1 MENSSS
7 ELMKTESSCSSTIRT
22 PLITEIQRFCLQ
34 DGPGIRTTIFMKGC
48 PLRCPWCHNPE
59 TQSRKREIYFYQDKC
74 VGCGRCVEACP
85 SGASFMVIGKGKKS
99 VSGIDRQKCLG
110 CLKCVDACLSEAR
123 GIVGREFT
131 MEEILKEAMADLPF
145 FKRSGGGVTLS
156 GGDPLVFPEFSC
168 ELAVQLKKEGIHVGM
183 ETSCFAEWKA
193 LELLTRC
200 IDLFLVDIKSMD
212 PEKHE
217 KVVGWPLAPVL
228 ANIRNLLE
236 ADANVR
242 IHLPIIPGFNDSE
255 EHYHACVE
263 FLAPFSGKLTG
274 VDILPYH
281 VYGERKYEFLGRED
295 SYRYKGVKEIS
306 PRSLVPFAKALIE
319 AGVIQVSIG
328 GMVGMG
334 TEKGLKPGERG

>member
-1 MENSSS
+1 
-7 ELMKTESSCSSTIRT
+7 MKSSTIESVKIDSNRT
-22 PLITEIQRFCLQ
+22 PANRMPLITEIQRFCLQ

-74 VGCGRCVEACP
+74 AGCGRCVEACP
-85 SGASFMVIGKGKKS
+85 SGASSMVIATGKKP
-99 VSGIDRQKCLG
+99 VSRIDRQKCLG
-110 CLKCVDACLSEAR
+110 CMKCVDACLNEAR

-131 MEEILKEAMADLPF
+131 MEEILKEAMADQPF

-156 GGDPLVFPEFSC
+156 GGDPLVFPEFSY
-168 ELAVQLKKEGIHVGM
+168 ELAIQLKRDGIHVGM
-183 ETSCFAEWKA
+183 ETSCFAQWEV
-193 LELLTRC
+193 LEPLTRC

-212 PEKHE
+212 PEKHR
-217 KVVGWPLAPVL
+217 KVVGWPLEPIL
-228 ANIRNLLE
+228 ENIRKLIE

-242 IHLPIIPGFNDSE
+242 IHLPIIPGFNDSM

-263 FLAPFSGKLTG
+263 FLAEFSGKLTG

-281 VYGERKYEFLGRED
+281 VYGERKYEFLGREE
-295 SYRYKGVKEIS
+295 SYQYKGVKEIS
-306 PRSLVPFAKALIE
+306 PKNLVPFAKALIE
-319 AGVIQVSIG
+319 AGVIQVSLG

-334 TEKGLKPGERG
+334 TEKGLKPSERG